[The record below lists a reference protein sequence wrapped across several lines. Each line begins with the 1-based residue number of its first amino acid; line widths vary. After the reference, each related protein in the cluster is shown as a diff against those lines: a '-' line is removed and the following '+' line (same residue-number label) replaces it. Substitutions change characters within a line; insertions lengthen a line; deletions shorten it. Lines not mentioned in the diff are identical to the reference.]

1 MGKGKACVLKEARL
15 FLSTGVLGSGLQIKI
30 QDVFLHVLWEIF
42 R

>member
-1 MGKGKACVLKEARL
+1 MLKGARL
-15 FLSTGVLGSGLQIKI
+15 FSSTGVLGNGLQIES